1 MDNQDERSSLVRTNG
16 LNGPREP
23 ANHLNNGNSQQAH
36 AGYATISPRTTS
48 AFNNGAS
55 GRQDYRNLLAQAQ
68 QSLASFQEW
77 AAKSLHKDGADTSLV
92 NWVQSARVARTFVMI
107 INIILTALEVM
118 LREPI
123 LDYLIPESATTML
136 AAGLIVLIGAFGF
149 AIAYNLVVDD
159 GSSLK
164 DSEDGRRDGHHGS
177 GGNGRDPGPQ
187 SPIPPPTPSIQHGHP
202 SESMTVQRKTSR
214 RVMLSPAS
222 VYLLSAT
229 VFFLAITLL
238 VLTYSALQRSSHLSQ
253 MDKELES
260 AWSYSYH
267 NHKQFISDFER
278 RHSCCGF
285 ARLDDRPIPN
295 EPKKNNTCVQNPSYG
310 FQTPCKDVLSIDYLR
325 WQKGIHHLM
334 VVQLAIMTPLLAL
347 YAILAMVGIKKRNGW
362 KQVKQHEEPVLL
374 DLSSESDVGARP
386 VYHPE
391 RPLLEGNTEN
401 ERTPLLTDAAH
412 QSSTTA
418 QERPVVQPSLI

>member
-1 MDNQDERSSLVRTNG
+1 MDNQNERSSLVRTNG

-36 AGYATISPRTTS
+36 AGYATIPPRTTS
-48 AFNNGAS
+48 AFNNSAS
-55 GRQDYRNLLAQAQ
+55 SRQDYRNLLAQAQ

-77 AAKSLHKDGADTSLV
+77 AAKSLHKDDADTSLV

-107 INIILTALEVM
+107 INIILTLLAFLLMGVEALEIM

-123 LDYLIPESATTML
+123 LDYLIPESATTMF

-149 AIAYNLVVDD
+149 SVAYNLVVDD
-159 GSSLK
+159 GSSLE
-164 DSEDGRRDGHHGS
+164 DSEDGRRDGHRGH

-202 SESMTVQRKTSR
+202 SESMTVQPKTSR
-214 RVMLSPAS
+214 R
-222 VYLLSAT
+222 
-229 VFFLAITLL
+229 
-238 VLTYSALQRSSHLSQ
+238 

-260 AWSYSYH
+260 AWSYSYRH
-267 NHKQFISDFER
+267 HKQFISDFER

-295 EPKKNNTCVQNPSYG
+295 EPKNNNTCVQNPSYG

-325 WQKGIHHLM
+325 WQKGIHNLM

-362 KQVKQHEEPVLL
+362 KQVRQHGEPALL
-374 DLSSESDVGARP
+374 DLSFENDVGARP